1 MPVSGTGPPVIV
13 NGLRQE
19 QLPTF
24 LALHKIFNLGL
35 CCILARELLPLVE
48 IGFVSGEEGFW
59 IVLTAIRYIM
69 EVDHI
74 TDGEGQENVV
84 TDEARIRKEAGAE
97 MLKGGSGVRV
107 GGWTI
112 RTQKLTILKMD
123 EVERWGQ
130 LLDTTHLPEM
140 LFGNSSLEL
149 IHEATGIKV
158 HFNALDALRG
168 WKKEGLPP
176 VEVSAAAKWKFAS
189 KPSQQVIL
197 DYDYTFTTP
206 YCGSE
211 CLEPC
216 AQTSLPTGRDK
227 SAFERNEDG
236 AALPTLD
243 WVECEEKIDLAT
255 LQQRDPI
262 LFFDEVVLYE
272 DELADNGISLLT
284 VKVRVMPKC
293 WFLLLRYWLRVD
305 GVMMRLRDTRVF
317 STFGADPSDVPVV
330 LRERQ
335 MKEDTFQS
343 LASNGYST
351 DAAAYAD
358 PSIAGERMQTKLL
371 KTEKL
376 VLRR

>member
-1 MPVSGTGPPVIV
+1 MNNAIGVSFDSV
-13 NGLRQE
+13 NSTPAVSRSRSVRE
-19 QLPTF
+19 
-24 LALHKIFNLGL
+24 HI
-35 CCILARELLPLVE
+35 ARNTPQRRARKSSSSRVLILPLSRME
-48 IGFVSGEEGFW
+48 NDGRTGGEE
-59 IVLTAIRYIM
+59 T
-69 EVDHI
+69 
-74 TDGEGQENVV
+74 ENV
-84 TDEARIRKEAGAE
+84 TDETARIRKEAGAVI
-97 MLKGGSGVRV
+97 LKGGSGVRV
-107 GGWTI
+107 AGWTI
-112 RTQKLTILKMD
+112 QTKKLTILKMD

-149 IHEATGIKV
+149 THEATGLKL

-168 WKKEGLPP
+168 WKEEGLPP

-211 CLEPC
+211 CLEPSPH
-216 AQTSLPTGRDK
+216 TSLSTGRDG
-227 SAFERNEDG
+227 AAAERNESGDSSE
-236 AALPTLD
+236 TLT
-243 WVECEEKIDLAT
+243 WVECEERIDLVT

-305 GVMMRLRDTRVF
+305 GVLMRLRDTRIF
-317 STFGADPSDVPVV
+317 SKFGTDSSEVPVV
-330 LRERQ
+330 LRERCV
-335 MKEDTFQS
+335 KEETFQS
-343 LASNGYST
+343 LASKGYPK
-351 DAAAYAD
+351 DAGAYAD

-371 KTEKL
+371 MAEKL